1 MQCTR
6 DFYTL
11 NLRTKIVR
19 TNIVNI
25 MLLLTCMTLISC
37 TSKHEVKT
45 DFKPYADSCKS
56 CYDKLA
62 HPITPISH
70 KKESR
75 DSIMVEIRYIDS
87 VRTAIKRQWVETA
100 QTALELARK
109 EENLSQM
116 FLFEEYLYIANKYRT
131 FADRLM
137 CDSIRLHYAEE
148 MLTTSM
154 QIEDDDT
161 IGIAIT
167 HYMDAMKHLGRE
179 TDMEAILKKV
189 RSVESFVHN
198 PDKYAKILCVI
209 ARKYAAMG
217 DDDNAKKYLSK
228 ALYLSIKGK
237 TESTEVT
244 GRRAAQQLLDKGE
257 IKEAV
262 QMYYSVLLMRD
273 SVVKEKDESM
283 AKQKE
288 ADEVFLHNI
297 GLWIFLLLIIV
308 CGITAMYYFQKRR
321 KAESHSFKSKITTL
335 QETISKHEET
345 LQKLEKSE
353 VKNKEEISAQKK
365 TIEKLKNA
373 IVERV
378 SIGKNI
384 YEKLRKGNSLSYD
397 IKGVESYL
405 VDYYVIFVPEKYK
418 KWNQEYEGLTPHM
431 YTYLILIDMNYS
443 DADIM
448 RVLSITPSSLRS
460 LRSRIMAK
468 KVMP

>member
-1 MQCTR
+1 
-6 DFYTL
+6 
-11 NLRTKIVR
+11 
-19 TNIVNI
+19 
-25 MLLLTCMTLISC
+25 MLLLTCMIFGSC

-45 DFKPYADSCKS
+45 DFKPYADTCDT
-56 CYDKLA
+56 CYNKLL
-62 HPITPISH
+62 HIRYYIPTISQ
-70 KKESR
+70 KTGKDSIKVYIKLR
-75 DSIMVEIRYIDS
+75 DSVKTS
-87 VRTAIKRQWVETA
+87 VKQHWVETA
-100 QTALELARK
+100 QTALELAKK
-109 EENLSQM
+109 EENLSQA
-116 FLFEEYLYIANKYRT
+116 FLFEEHLYIANKYRT

-137 CDSIRLHYAEE
+137 CDSIRLHYAKE

-167 HYMDAMKHLGRE
+167 HYMDAMKHVGGKI
-179 TDMEAILKKV
+179 DMEAILRKV

-209 ARKYAAMG
+209 ARKYSAIG
-217 DDDNAKKYLSK
+217 DNDNAKKYLSK
-228 ALYLSIKGK
+228 ALYLSIKGNAE
-237 TESTEVT
+237 TTEVT

-308 CGITAMYYFQKRR
+308 CGITAFYYFQKRR
-321 KAESHSFKSKITTL
+321 RAESHSFKSEITTL
-335 QETISKHEET
+335 QKTIAKHEET

-365 TIEKLKNA
+365 TIEKLKNT

-384 YEKLRKGNSLSYD
+384 YEELCKGNCLPYD
-397 IKGVESYL
+397 IKGAESYL
-405 VDYYVIFVPEKYK
+405 IDYYVIFVPEKYK

-431 YTYLILIDMNYS
+431 YTYLILMDMNYS
-443 DADIM
+443 DADIL
-448 RVLSITPSSLRS
+448 RILSISPSSLRS
-460 LRSRIMAK
+460 LRSRIMTK
-468 KVMP
+468 KVVH